1 MTQETLTN
9 VLESSTLKGDSP
21 VVVDLLALLEFQSSV
36 YWKLS
41 VNMGDTDL

>member
-21 VVVDLLALLEFQSSV
+21 VVVDLLALLEFRSSV

-41 VNMGDTDL
+41 VNIGDTDL